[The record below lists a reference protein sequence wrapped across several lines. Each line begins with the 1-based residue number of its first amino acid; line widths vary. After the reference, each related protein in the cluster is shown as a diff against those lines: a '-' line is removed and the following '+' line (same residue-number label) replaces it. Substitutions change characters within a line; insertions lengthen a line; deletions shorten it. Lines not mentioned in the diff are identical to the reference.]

1 MAYSNLGITLERLG
15 RLKEAKEILKK
26 AMTLDSNN
34 KKTVIAYGE
43 LLLKLNDHNNGLSL
57 ISQAQGV
64 IEFNQKDFKII

>member
-1 MAYSNLGITLERLG
+1 MAYSNLGITVERLG
-15 RLKEAKEILKK
+15 RLNEAKEILKK

-34 KKTVIAYGE
+34 KKTVIAFGE
-43 LLLKLNDHNNGLSL
+43 LLLKLNDHNNGLNL